1 MKVKCDICGNEH
13 ETGVVLRDG
22 RIYLIQS
29 ADLQADYEELRE
41 LPADWQP
48 LDPSICQDLV
58 IPEFPEASEF

>member
-1 MKVKCDICGNEH
+1 MEFWGNEY
-13 ETGVVLRDG
+13 ETGVVLQDE

-48 LDPSICQDLV
+48 IDPSLCQDLV
-58 IPEFPEASEF
+58 IPEFPPESEF